1 MDKFIPKPFIPFDDT
16 TGRIDVF
23 SVCVWK
29 FKFFFCIL
37 WCFKSF
43 SMSDYVFWKQSCFS
57 IFLSHLSTFDFF
69 ILIQCAGTRIAM
81 SNSNSARRHLAL
93 CLVLIEKHLPFPDW
107 VLFRCTLVIDE
118 LCCEYYINP
127 LKAFTTNGS

>member
-1 MDKFIPKPFIPFDDT
+1 
-16 TGRIDVF
+16 
-23 SVCVWK
+23 
-29 FKFFFCIL
+29 
-37 WCFKSF
+37 
-43 SMSDYVFWKQSCFS
+43 MSDYVFWKQSCFS

-127 LKAFTTNGS
+127 LEAFTTNGS